1 MQPASPVRSPHSLAL
16 CPYCPAPT
24 KVGVHSKQHGRY
36 RCHTCRKTF
45 TQSYGTPLYGLKT
58 DLNVVTLVVTLLVF
72 GCPLPAVIMAFK
84 LDERTLADWLDKAG
98 EHAMRV
104 QDQLVCQGQLDLGQ
118 VQADELWCRSQRGV
132 LWLATA
138 ISVTSR
144 LLIWGTVASGRTE
157 AMITEVVQHVHR
169 AARLQSPI
177 LWATDGFATWKGQ
190 ILRFFRSAVQ
200 SGRRGR
206 PRLVEWAEL
215 HIVQVVKRTYGER
228 IERRLAFG
236 DLFEA
241 LHLIEATQGKRGT
254 VNTAFVERLN
264 ATLRTWLPALT
275 RRSRHA
281 GSDAQ
286 RLQRRFFLTAAAYNF
301 VRPHRSLRVQVD
313 GRWVERTPGM
323 VAGLTDHPWTIEEL
337 LRFRV
342 PPPQNA
348 A

>member
-1 MQPASPVRSPHSLAL
+1 MHPASSIQSPASTPP
-16 CPYCPAPT
+16 CPYCPTPT
-24 KVGVHSKQHGRY
+24 RVGVHSRQHGRY
-36 RCHTCRKTF
+36 RCHGCRKTF
-45 TQSYGTPLYGLKT
+45 TQSHGTPLYGLKT
-58 DLNVVTLVVTLLVF
+58 NLNVVTLILTLLIF
-72 GCPLPAVIMAFK
+72 GCPIPAIVMAFK
-84 LDERTLADWLDKAG
+84 IDERTLADWLDKAG
-98 EHAMRV
+98 EHAQRV
-104 QDQLVCQGQLDLGQ
+104 QEHLVCQGQLDLGQ

-138 ISVTSR
+138 MSVASR
-144 LLIWGTVASGRTE
+144 LLIWGSVASGRTE
-157 AMITEVVQHVHR
+157 DLIAEVVQHIHR

-200 SGRRGR
+200 NGRPGR

-215 HIVQVVKRTYGER
+215 HIVQVVKRTCGER

-241 LHLIEATQGKRGT
+241 LHLIEETQGKRGT

-281 GSDAQ
+281 GNDAQ
-286 RLQRRFFLTAAAYNF
+286 RLERRFYLTAAAYNF

-313 GRWVERTPGM
+313 GCWTERTPGM

-337 LRFRV
+337 LQFRL
-342 PPPQNA
+342 PSLQNA